1 METSLTSL
9 GQACLLDLNKYTIT
23 IPYHTIPSLINRSDK
38 IPDRYYVWKVEFYL
52 EVLLP
57 EFYISVLYLAFN
69 FEKHDSL
76 LSRE

>member
-1 METSLTSL
+1 MKTSLTSL
-9 GQACLLDLNKYTIT
+9 GQASLLDLNMYIIT

-38 IPDRYYVWKVEFYL
+38 IPDRYHVRKVEFYL
-52 EVLLP
+52 EVLLL
-57 EFYISVLYLAFN
+57 EFYISVLYLTFN